1 MTIKY
6 EKAVRDKIPEIIEN
20 SGKKCIVQKL
30 SDEDYLPELEK
41 KLSEELDEY
50 SSSRSIEELADIVE
64 ILHRILEL
72 RSVNSEDFEKIKQE
86 KKRTRGGFRENFFL
100 IEVQET

>member
-6 EKAVRDKIPEIIEN
+6 EKAVRDKIPKIIEN
-20 SGKKCIVQKL
+20 SGKKCVVQKL
-30 SDEDYLPELEK
+30 TDEDYLPELEK
-41 KLSEELDEY
+41 KLGEELDEY
-50 SSSRSIEELADIVE
+50 YSSRSIEELADIVE

-72 RSVNSEDFEKIKQE
+72 RAVNSEDFEKIKLE